1 LPEKLPENVT
11 EESSEKS
18 SEKILHIINNNNQV
32 TIDELS
38 KSLNM
43 TTRAIEKNI
52 SKLKSRGILER
63 VGPDRGGYWKI
74 NN

>member
-1 LPEKLPENVT
+1 LL
-11 EESSEKS
+11 
-18 SEKILHIINNNNQV
+18 IIKNNSQV

-52 SKLKSRGILER
+52 AKLKSRGILER
-63 VGPDRGGYWKI
+63 VGADKGGYWKI
-74 NN
+74 NQ